1 MDNLVDMLIAHEGI
15 ELKPYLCPAG
25 RLTIG
30 VGRNIQD
37 LGITRE
43 EAIYLLRN
51 DLARVESELYGRF
64 TWFAFLSSN
73 RKNALIDMCFNLGIT
88 RFLTFKR
95 MIEAFKEGN
104 YSKAA
109 NEMLNSKWAD
119 QVGDRAVDLSDMI
132 LRG

>member
-15 ELKPYLCPAG
+15 ELKPYSCPAG

-95 MIEAFKEGN
+95 MIEAFKAKNWVLFAIVLQEIGLEVHEVPTISIRSETN
-104 YSKAA
+104 
-109 NEMLNSKWAD
+109 D
-119 QVGDRAVDLSDMI
+119 
-132 LRG
+132 